1 MSSLYG
7 SFATL
12 QPHQQWSAVVA
23 GLCLAI
29 VLRLVIRYLINLN
42 HVKALPNIATL
53 FFGFEPGT
61 RTRLPHIP
69 WICPVND
76 YTVYQPWLKYQHA
89 RSDLIA
95 FPSLLSSTPAYV
107 TSSPSTAQYISLRPH
122 LFHKPLHMQRYIG
135 FDVFGKT
142 LLSTQ
147 TGDEHK
153 RHWSVVRRCFSN
165 RQMASVWEAM
175 RWSLNTFIN
184 EEVDQG
190 EKGVVEEV
198 REALI
203 RVTLLVIGRKGF
215 GKDFPWKMSETE
227 GNDIPFEESLYVV
240 EQSVL
245 LQIILPAWVMRLL
258 PLHRLQRFWRA
269 RKAFLAHLERMY
281 LDKRTELQTSGADSS
296 TEEEKTPTDLL
307 GALVHSQLGV
317 EQEARLQG
325 GDEKVAVL
333 TKSEIIGNMCDAGH
347 ETSGHT
353 LGFAVAYLAL
363 YPQWQEE
370 VYREIVSACGDEQP
384 TYKDMH
390 KLPLT
395 LAVCLETLR
404 LRDIVSTIMKAA
416 IDDVFVPYTTWD
428 AEGNICTRTHLVK
441 KGSLFVIDSSA
452 TSTNPYAWGSDS
464 MEFNPRRHLGNTPPF
479 VSFSL
484 GARQC
489 LGKRF
494 AEVEMTSFVSG
505 LCKNFRVYP
514 VKSHEEESWEE
525 MKARMIDSATEQIS
539 FQPGKFAV
547 RLEIR

>member
-1 MSSLYG
+1 MSSLTG

-12 QPHQQWSAVVA
+12 QTHQNWLTVIA
-23 GLCLAI
+23 GVCLAVI
-29 VLRLVIRYLINLN
+29 LRLVIRYLIILN

-76 YTVYQPWLKYQHA
+76 YTVYHPWLKYQRA

-107 TSSPSTAQYISLRPH
+107 TSSPSTAQYISSRPH
-122 LFHKPLHMQRYIG
+122 LFHKSLHMQRYIG
-135 FDVFGKT
+135 FNVFGKT

-153 RHWSVVRRCFSN
+153 RHWSVVRRCFSD

-175 RWSLNTFIN
+175 RWSLNTFISK
-184 EEVDQG
+184 EVDQG
-190 EKGVVEEV
+190 EEGVVEDV
-198 REALI
+198 RESLI
-203 RVTLLVIGRKGF
+203 RVMLLVIGRKGF
-215 GKDFPWKMSETE
+215 GKDFPWKIDLSSHTKVRLTVATV
-227 GNDIPFEESLYVV
+227 PFEESLYVV

-245 LQIILPAWVMRLL
+245 LQMILPAVRSHPWA
-258 PLHRLQRFWRA
+258 A

-281 LDKRTELQTSGADSS
+281 LDKRTELQTSGVDSS
-296 TEEEKTPTDLL
+296 IEEEKAPLL

-325 GDEKVAVL
+325 GDEKVAGL
-333 TKSEIIGNMCDAGH
+333 TKSEIIGNMCEYIAGH

-363 YPQWQEE
+363 YHQWQEE
-370 VYREIVSACGDEQP
+370 VYQEIISACGDEQP

-395 LAVCLETLR
+395 LAVCLESLR
-404 LRDIVSTIMKAA
+404 LRDIVSTIMKEA

-428 AEGNICTRTHLVK
+428 GEGNMTTRTHLVK
-441 KGSLFVIDSSA
+441 KGSLFIIDSSA
-452 TSTNPYAWGSDS
+452 TSIDPHAWGSDN
-464 MEFNPRRHLGNTPPF
+464 MEFNPRRHLGDTPPF

-505 LCKNFRVYP
+505 LCRNFKVYP

-525 MKARMIDSATEQIS
+525 MKGRMIDSATEQIS

-547 RLEIR
+547 RLERR